1 MKMTPVE
8 KVTGKT
14 GHYGDLQGMLK
25 EFMAMD
31 AEVVRLEVNGYKSP
45 TSAASCIRNAITRS
59 RYPIKSFK
67 RGEFVYLS
75 KVS

>member
-8 KVTGKT
+8 KVPGNN
-14 GHYGDLQGMLK
+14 GHYGNLQGMLK

-31 AEVVRLEVNGYKSP
+31 AEVVRLGVDAYKSP
-45 TSAASCIRNAITRS
+45 TVAASCISTAIRRS
-59 RYPIKSFK
+59 GYPIKSFK

>member
-1 MKMTPVE
+1 MTPVE
-8 KVTGKT
+8 KVPGKI
-14 GHYGDLQGMLK
+14 GRHSNLQGMLK

-31 AEVVRLEVNGYKSP
+31 AKVVRLDVDGYKSS
-45 TSAASCIRNAITRS
+45 TVAACCIGAAIRRS

>member
-8 KVTGKT
+8 KVPGKN

-31 AEVVRLEVNGYKSP
+31 VDGYKSS
-45 TSAASCIRNAITRS
+45 TVAASCISVAIRRS
-59 RYPIKSFK
+59 GYPIKSFK

>member
-8 KVTGKT
+8 KVPGKT
-14 GHYGDLQGMLK
+14 GHYADLQGMLK

-31 AEVVRLEVNGYKSP
+31 AKVVRLEVNGYKSS
-45 TSAASCIRNAITRS
+45 TVASSGIRNAIARS